1 MEGIIERLKR
11 PFPIEMGLGK
21 KLKSAGA
28 ISSFVFLFLWI
39 FAPFQM
45 SGLGDRLMMICLGY
59 GLTTFFVLLILNVG
73 VQTALPFLFRDQRW
87 TLFHEIMWVLII
99 ILTIA
104 IGNLFYSYYIGVAD
118 LRLSNFLYLGGYTV
132 AVGIFPTV
140 VSLFYREFKLR
151 RHFES
156 ESDQVNHELATHPPT
171 DVLNRGERIIIPA
184 ENPKDNLEVN
194 TSDLLFIQA
203 AENYIEV
210 HTRNHQKTTKHILR
224 NSLGAVTDQL
234 EKEGGH
240 FFRCH
245 KSYLV
250 NVSQVQKVSGNA
262 QGYKLH
268 LLDTDMM
275 IPVSRR
281 YNDILHDRLA
291 IRP

>member
-1 MEGIIERLKR
+1 MEGIIERLQR
-11 PFPIEMGLGK
+11 PFPIEIGLGK

-28 ISSFVFLFLWI
+28 ISGFVFLFLWI

-45 SGLGDRLMMICLGY
+45 DGLGDRLMMICLGY
-59 GLTTFFVLLILNVG
+59 GLTTFFILLLLNVG
-73 VQTALPFLFRDQRW
+73 VQAALPFLFREQRW
-87 TLFHEIMWVLII
+87 TLFHEIVWVLLI
-99 ILTIA
+99 ILIIA
-104 IGNLFYSYYIGVAD
+104 IGNLFYSHYIGIAA
-118 LRLSNFLYLGGYTV
+118 LRLSNFLYFGGYTV
-132 AVGIFPTV
+132 AVGVFPTV

-156 ESDQVNHELATHPPT
+156 ESDQVNHELAAHPPT
-171 DVLNRGERIIIPA
+171 NVNSRERIIIPA

-210 HTRNHQKTTKHILR
+210 HIRNHQKTTRHILR
-224 NSLGAVTDQL
+224 NTLGAVADQL
-234 EKEGGH
+234 ETERGH

-268 LLDTDMM
+268 LLDTDLM

>member
-1 MEGIIERLKR
+1 MERIIKKLKR
-11 PFPIEMGLGK
+11 PFPIETGLRQK
-21 KLKSAGA
+21 FITAGY
-28 ISSFVFLFLWI
+28 ISGFVFLFLWI

-45 SGLGDRLMMICLGY
+45 NGLGDRLMMICLGY
-59 GLTTFFVLLILNVG
+59 GLTTFFILVILNMG
-73 VQTALPFLFRDQRW
+73 VQAALPFLSREQRW
-87 TLFHEIMWVLII
+87 TLFHEIVWVLII

-104 IGNLFYSYYIGVAD
+104 IGNLLYSNFIGIAA
-118 LRLSNFLYLGGYTV
+118 LRLSNFLYFGSYTV
-132 AVGIFPTV
+132 AVGVFPTV
-140 VSLFYREFKLR
+140 VSLFYREYKLR
-151 RHFES
+151 RHFET

-171 DVLNRGERIIIPA
+171 DLNRSVRIIIPA
-184 ENPKDNLEVN
+184 ENPRDNLEIHA
-194 TSDLLFIQA
+194 SDLLFIQA

-234 EKEGGH
+234 ETERGP

-250 NVSQVQKVSGNA
+250 NVSHVQKVSGNA

-268 LLDTDMM
+268 LADTDLM

-281 YNDILHDRLA
+281 YNNILHDRLA

>member
-1 MEGIIERLKR
+1 MEGIIERLQR
-11 PFPIEMGLGK
+11 PFPIEMGLWK

-28 ISSFVFLFLWI
+28 ISGFVFLFLWI

-45 SGLGDRLMMICLGY
+45 NGLGDRLMMICLGY
-59 GLTTFFVLLILNVG
+59 GLTTFFILLLLNVG
-73 VQTALPFLFRDQRW
+73 VQTALPGLFREQRW

-104 IGNLFYSYYIGVAD
+104 IGNLFYSNFIGIAA

-132 AVGIFPTV
+132 AVGVFPIM
-140 VSLFYREFKLR
+140 VSLFYREFTLR
-151 RHFES
+151 RHFEVES
-156 ESDQVNHELATHPPT
+156 ELVNHELAAHPPAL
-171 DVLNRGERIIIPA
+171 VKENEIMVIPA
-184 ENPKDNLEVN
+184 ENPRDNLEIHA
-194 TSDLLFIQA
+194 SDLLFIQA

-224 NSLGAVTDQL
+224 NTLGAVTDQL
-234 EKEGGH
+234 ETEGSH

-250 NVSQVQKVSGNA
+250 NVNQVQKVSGNA

-268 LLDTDMM
+268 LADTDLM

-291 IRP
+291 IHP